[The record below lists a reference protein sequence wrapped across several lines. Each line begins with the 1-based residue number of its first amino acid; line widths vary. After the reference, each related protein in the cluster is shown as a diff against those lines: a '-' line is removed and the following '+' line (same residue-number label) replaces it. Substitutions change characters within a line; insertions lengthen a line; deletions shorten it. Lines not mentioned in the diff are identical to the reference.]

1 MRKERKYAIE
11 IAKFSKKFGDFTA
24 VNNINL
30 NIEKGE
36 IFGLLGPNG
45 AGKTTL
51 IHMLCTI
58 LRPTSGTALINGFDI
73 IKEPDK
79 VRKSI
84 GIVFQDPSSDDD
96 LTAYENMEFH
106 AMIYDIPIEKEN
118 ILELLRLVEL
128 DEKANRFVKTFSGGM
143 KRRLEITRG
152 LLHHPEVLFLD
163 EPTLGLDT
171 QTRHKIWEYIRE
183 IANEKEMTIILT
195 THYME
200 EADSICDRIA
210 IIDEGKIKAVGSPK
224 ELKNDL
230 NDYKFIIKLI
240 KNHDYF
246 EFEKE
251 LERSIKRREIGIE
264 ITDVNMTQNNAVNGV
279 SANANEIVLEID
291 LRIDNGS
298 KNSDA
303 LLIDAL
309 ISVKDALKE
318 FKNFDIT
325 TVDLHKP
332 TLDDVFIH
340 YTGKKLRDERAP
352 PDRRLRMVA
361 SRMTSGVRIR

>member
-1 MRKERKYAIE
+1 MIDMNEHI
-11 IAKFSKKFGDFTA
+11 IQT
-24 VNNINL
+24 INL
-30 NIEKGE
+30 TKEYGNIKAVDNVSLSIRKGE

-106 AMIYDIPIEKEN
+106 AMIYDVPVERAN

-128 DEKANRFVKTFSGGM
+128 DDRADRFVKTFSGGM
-143 KRRLEITRG
+143 KRRLELTRG
-152 LLHHPEVLFLD
+152 LLHHPKVLFLD
-163 EPTLGLDT
+163 EPTLGLDI
-171 QTRHKIWEYIRE
+171 QTRRKIWEYIRE

-210 IIDEGKIKAVGSPK
+210 IIDEGKIKAVDSPK
-224 ELKNDL
+224 EMKNNL

-240 KNHDYF
+240 KNYDYL

-251 LERSIKRREIGIE
+251 LERSIKRREIGVD
-264 ITDVNMTQNNAVNGV
+264 ITDVNITQNNAGNGV
-279 SANANEIVLEID
+279 GANANEIVLEID
-291 LRIDNGS
+291 LRINNES

-318 FKNFDIT
+318 FKNFEIT
-325 TVDLHKP
+325 TIDLHKP
-332 TLDDVFIH
+332 TLDDVFIR
-340 YTGKKLRDERAP
+340 YTGKKLREERAP

>member
-1 MRKERKYAIE
+1 MNEHVIQTVNLTKEYGSIK
-11 IAKFSKKFGDFTA
+11 A
-24 VNNINL
+24 VDSVSLSIR
-30 NIEKGE
+30 KGE

-79 VRKSI
+79 VRRSI

-106 AMIYDIPIEKEN
+106 AMIYDVPVERAN
-118 ILELLRLVEL
+118 ILALLRLVEL
-128 DEKANRFVKTFSGGM
+128 DDRADRFVKTFSGGM
-143 KRRLEITRG
+143 KRRLELTRG

-163 EPTLGLDT
+163 EPTLGLDI
-171 QTRHKIWEYIRE
+171 QTRRKIWEYIRE
-183 IANEKEMTIILT
+183 IANEKGMTIILT

-210 IIDEGKIKAVGSPK
+210 IIDEGKIKVVGSPK
-224 ELKNDL
+224 EMKNNL

-240 KNHDYF
+240 KNYDYL

-251 LERSIKRREIGIE
+251 LERSIKRRELGVD
-264 ITDVNMTQNNAVNGV
+264 ITGVNITQNNAGNGV

-291 LRIDNGS
+291 LRINNES

-318 FKNFDIT
+318 FKKFEIT
-325 TVDLHKP
+325 TIDLHKP
-332 TLDDVFIH
+332 TLDDVFIR
-340 YTGKKLRDERAP
+340 YTGKKLREERAP

-361 SRMTSGVRIR
+361 SKMTSGVRIR

>member
-1 MRKERKYAIE
+1 MDMSEHVIQTINLTKRYGELK
-11 IAKFSKKFGDFTA
+11 A
-24 VNNINL
+24 VDNINL
-30 NIEKGE
+30 NIRKGE

-58 LRPTSGTALINGFDI
+58 LSPTSGTALITGLDI
-73 IKEPDK
+73 IKEPDR

-106 AMIYDIPIEKEN
+106 AMIYDIPVEKEN
-118 ILELLRLVEL
+118 ILEHLKLVEL
-128 DEKANRFVKTFSGGM
+128 DEKANNFVKTFSGGM

-152 LLHHPEVLFLD
+152 LLHHPDVLFLD

-171 QTRHKIWEYIRE
+171 QTRHKIWDYIRE

-210 IIDEGKIKAVGSPK
+210 IIDEGKIKVVDSPK
-224 ELKNDL
+224 EMKNNL

-240 KNHDYF
+240 KNHDYL

-251 LERSIKRREIGIE
+251 LERSIKRRDIGVD
-264 ITDVNMTQNNAVNGV
+264 ITDITIKSSTENEVG
-279 SANANEIVLEID
+279 SNANEIVLEIG
-291 LRIDNGS
+291 LKIDNES
-298 KNSDA
+298 KNYDV

-318 FKNFDIT
+318 FENFEIT
-325 TVDLHKP
+325 TIDLHKP

-361 SRMTSGVRIR
+361 SRLTSGVRIR

>member
-1 MRKERKYAIE
+1 MVVIQITNLTKQYGELK
-11 IAKFSKKFGDFTA
+11 A
-24 VNNINL
+24 VDNISL
-30 NIEKGE
+30 NIGRGE

-106 AMIYDIPIEKEN
+106 AMIYDIPVERAN
-118 ILELLRLVEL
+118 ILELLNLVEL
-128 DEKANRFVKTFSGGM
+128 DDRADNFVKTFSGGM

-152 LLHHPEVLFLD
+152 LLHHPTVLFLD

-171 QTRHKIWEYIRE
+171 QTRHKIWDYIRE

-210 IIDEGKIKAVGSPK
+210 IIDEGKIKVVGSPN
-224 ELKNDL
+224 ELKNNL

-240 KNHDYF
+240 KNYDYL

-251 LERSIKRREIGIE
+251 LERSINRREPGVD
-264 ITDVNMTQNNAVNGV
+264 ITDITITQNNVGKGVND
-279 SANANEIVLEID
+279 NEVILEIN
-291 LRIDNGS
+291 LKIDNES
-298 KNSDA
+298 KNSDV

-309 ISVKDALKE
+309 ISVKDAFKE
-318 FKNFDIT
+318 FKNFEIT
-325 TVDLHKP
+325 TIDLHKP

-340 YTGKKLRDERAP
+340 YTGKRLRDERAP

-361 SRMTSGVRIR
+361 SRKTSGVRIR

>member
-1 MRKERKYAIE
+1 MNERIIQITNLTKEYGELK
-11 IAKFSKKFGDFTA
+11 A
-24 VNNINL
+24 VDNVTLSIR
-30 NIEKGE
+30 KGE

-58 LRPTSGTALINGFDI
+58 LRPTSGTALVNGFDI

-106 AMIYDIPIEKEN
+106 AMIYDIPVERAN
-118 ILELLRLVEL
+118 ILALLRLVEL
-128 DEKANRFVKTFSGGM
+128 DEKVDSFVKTFSGGM

-152 LLHHPEVLFLD
+152 LLHHPKVLFLD

-171 QTRHKIWEYIRE
+171 QTRHKIWDYIRK
-183 IANEKEMTIILT
+183 IANEKGMTIILT

-200 EADSICDRIA
+200 EADGICDRIA
-210 IIDEGKIKAVGSPK
+210 IIDEGKIKTVGSPK
-224 ELKNDL
+224 ELKNKL
-230 NDYKFIIKLI
+230 NDYKFIIKLN
-240 KNHDYF
+240 KNYDYL

-251 LERSIKRREIGIE
+251 LERSINRREPGVD
-264 ITDVNMTQNNAVNGV
+264 ITDITITQNNAGKGV
-279 SANANEIVLEID
+279 NANEVILEIY
-291 LRIDNGS
+291 LKIDNGS

-318 FKNFDIT
+318 FKNVEIT
-325 TVDLHKP
+325 TIDLHKP

-340 YTGKKLRDERAP
+340 YTGKRLRDERAP
-352 PDRRLRMVA
+352 PDRRMRMAA
-361 SRMTSGVRIR
+361 SRRTSGVIIR

>member
-1 MRKERKYAIE
+1 MNEHI
-11 IAKFSKKFGDFTA
+11 IQT
-24 VNNINL
+24 INL
-30 NIEKGE
+30 TKEYGNIKAVDNVSLSIRRGE

-45 AGKTTL
+45 AGKTTF

-58 LRPTSGTALINGFDI
+58 LRPTSGTASINGFDI

-106 AMIYDIPIEKEN
+106 AMIYDVPVERAN

-128 DEKANRFVKTFSGGM
+128 DEKADSFVKTFSGGM
-143 KRRLEITRG
+143 KRRLELTRG
-152 LLHHPEVLFLD
+152 LLHHPKVLFLD
-163 EPTLGLDT
+163 EPTLGLDI
-171 QTRHKIWEYIRE
+171 QTRRKIWEYIRE
-183 IANEKEMTIILT
+183 IANEKGMTIILT

-210 IIDEGKIKAVGSPK
+210 IIDEGKIKAVDSPK
-224 ELKNDL
+224 EMKNNL

-240 KNHDYF
+240 KNYDYL
-246 EFEKE
+246 EFEEE
-251 LERSIKRREIGIE
+251 LERSIKRREIGVD
-264 ITDVNMTQNNAVNGV
+264 ITDVNITQNNAGNGV

-291 LRIDNGS
+291 LRINNES

-318 FKNFDIT
+318 FDNFEIAT
-325 TVDLHKP
+325 IDLHKP
-332 TLDDVFIH
+332 TLDDVFATRVKSSEKRGHHRIVDCEW
-340 YTGKKLRDERAP
+340 LRAE
-352 PDRRLRMVA
+352 
-361 SRMTSGVRIR
+361 

>member
-1 MRKERKYAIE
+1 MNENIIQTLKLTKEYRGLK
-11 IAKFSKKFGDFTA
+11 A
-24 VNNINL
+24 VDNVSLSIR
-30 NIEKGE
+30 KGE

-58 LRPTSGTALINGFDI
+58 LRPTSGTAVINGFDI

-106 AMIYDIPIEKEN
+106 AMIYDIPVKRAN

-128 DEKANRFVKTFSGGM
+128 DDRADSFVKTFSGGM
-143 KRRLEITRG
+143 KRRLELTRG
-152 LLHHPEVLFLD
+152 LLHHPKVLFLD

-183 IANEKEMTIILT
+183 IADEKEMTIILT
-195 THYME
+195 THYLE

-210 IIDEGKIKAVGSPK
+210 IIDEGKIKAVSSPK

-240 KNHDYF
+240 KNYDYLM
-246 EFEKE
+246 FEKE
-251 LERSIKRREIGIE
+251 LERSIKRREPGVD
-264 ITDVNMTQNNAVNGV
+264 ITDVIITQNNAGNGV
-279 SANANEIVLEID
+279 SANANEVVLEID
-291 LRIDNGS
+291 LRINNES

-309 ISVKDALKE
+309 ISVKDALKKFE
-318 FKNFDIT
+318 NVEIT
-325 TVDLHKP
+325 TIDLHKP

-340 YTGKKLRDERAP
+340 ITGKTLREERAP
-352 PDRRLRMVA
+352 PDRRLRKVA
-361 SRMTSGVRIR
+361 SRRTSGVIIR

>member
-1 MRKERKYAIE
+1 MNENVIQITNLTKKYGE
-11 IAKFSKKFGDFTA
+11 LKA
-24 VNNINL
+24 VDNVSLSIR
-30 NIEKGE
+30 KGE

-58 LRPTSGTALINGFDI
+58 LRPASGTALVNGFDI

-79 VRKSI
+79 VRKSL

-106 AMIYDIPIEKEN
+106 AMIYDVSVKRED

-128 DEKANRFVKTFSGGM
+128 DEKADSFVKTFSGGM

-152 LLHHPEVLFLD
+152 LLHHPKVLFLD

-171 QTRHKIWEYIRE
+171 QTRHKIWDYIRK

-200 EADSICDRIA
+200 EADGICDRIA
-210 IIDEGKIKAVGSPK
+210 IIDEGKIKTVSSPK
-224 ELKNDL
+224 ELKNNL

-240 KNHDYF
+240 KKRGYL

-251 LERSIKRREIGIE
+251 LERSIKRRKIGVD
-264 ITDVNMTQNNAVNGV
+264 ITDITITQNNAGKGV
-279 SANANEIVLEID
+279 NANEVILEIY
-291 LRIDNGS
+291 LKIENKS
-298 KNSDA
+298 EKSDA

-318 FKNFDIT
+318 IKNFEITSIDI
-325 TVDLHKP
+325 HKP

-340 YTGKKLRDERAP
+340 YTDKRLRDERAP

-361 SRMTSGVRIR
+361 SRRTSGVIIR

>member
-1 MRKERKYAIE
+1 MEEHVIQITNLTKEYGKL
-11 IAKFSKKFGDFTA
+11 KA
-24 VNNINL
+24 VDNVSL
-30 NIEKGE
+30 NIGRGE

-73 IKEPDK
+73 TKQPDK
-79 VRKSI
+79 VRKSL

-106 AMIYDIPIEKEN
+106 AMIYDVPVKREN
-118 ILELLRLVEL
+118 IMEFLRLVEL
-128 DEKANRFVKTFSGGM
+128 DERANSFVKTFSGGM
-143 KRRLEITRG
+143 RRRLELTRG
-152 LLHHPEVLFLD
+152 LLHHPKVLFLD

-171 QTRHKIWEYIRE
+171 QTRHRIWDYIRK

-200 EADSICDRIA
+200 EADSICDRLA
-210 IIDEGKIKAVGSPK
+210 IIDEGEIKTVGSPK
-224 ELKNDL
+224 ELKNNL
-230 NDYKFIIKLI
+230 NDYKIIIKLI
-240 KNHDYF
+240 KKHDYL

-251 LERSIKRREIGIE
+251 LERSINRREHGVD
-264 ITDVNMTQNNAVNGV
+264 ITDITITQNNAGKGVND
-279 SANANEIVLEID
+279 NEVILEIN
-291 LRIDNGS
+291 LKIDNES
-298 KNSDA
+298 ENSDT

-318 FKNFDIT
+318 FKNVEIT
-325 TVDLHKP
+325 SIDLHKP

-340 YTGKKLRDERAP
+340 YTGKRLRDERAP
-352 PDRRLRMVA
+352 SDRRLRMVA
-361 SRMTSGVRIR
+361 SRRKSGVIIR